1 MVTPKPNPPRLQELH
16 IGNKDKPHFD
26 SPVEGH
32 DFTSSSGSQDSIN
45 GQNAFQSTSDYGD
58 VNIRNRKPDSK
69 TINNDIEPQMD
80 DSGLD
85 IIFEPFE
92 RSSSGRWLKG
102 GKTSPFA
109 FRSILSNLNPD
120 LEDLDNRTKKR
131 ELGTFQ
137 EYQTPGNPVRPWIE
151 KSFSVKKRKDDFSGI
166 SLPQSAASFYNGW
179 SPVMEVSESCE
190 SIEQLND
197 YLKSKRDD
205 VNAGVPGRFLH
216 VVIGKDVSDV
226 GSVVSTIMYA
236 FYLNETHKY
245 DGFCTVPVINM
256 KRTDLNSHSELK
268 WLLGSCQIDTSSLI
282 FVDEID
288 LSYYELFGSLKVV
301 LLNSSKLPA
310 KQEQALKEAVVEIFN
325 CNKNESIYPW
335 VDNITIQQDCSCCTL
350 ITEKFAQSSPEILA
364 GKRFSRLL
372 LAGILLDSGNLTS
385 PNCTFKDKYM
395 ATLLINGAGRFGCNG
410 FYQILK
416 YKMYNVSNH
425 GVIDIVLKD
434 FKKWTKGS
442 LDNSGKR
449 LTKLDLGMS
458 SIGISIAQFLSLEV
472 NSTQDIR
479 NFLRVEKLQLLVI
492 VSGYYDARKNFKRE
506 ILAIA
511 DSLELMQKLLV
522 FLNTDTSQSQLPLK
536 VLHQTGFT
544 DEIRAFE
551 INKIASRRTI
561 EHILEEFCQIC

>member
-1 MVTPKPNPPRLQELH
+1 MVTPKPNPPRLQEPY
-16 IGNKDKPHFD
+16 IGNKDNPRFD
-26 SPVEGH
+26 FPVEGH
-32 DFTSSSGSQDSIN
+32 DFASSTGSQESIN
-45 GQNAFQSTSDYGD
+45 GQNAFQFTSDYGD
-58 VNIRNRKPDSK
+58 VNIRNRKPNLK
-69 TINNDIEPQMD
+69 TINKDTEPQMD
-80 DSGLD
+80 DPGLD

-109 FRSILSNLNPD
+109 FRTIFSNLNLD

-131 ELGTFQ
+131 EPGTFH
-137 EYQTPGNPVRPWIE
+137 EYQTLANPVKAWIE
-151 KSFSVKKRKDDFSGI
+151 KSFSVKKRKEDFSGI
-166 SLPQSAASFYNGW
+166 SLPQSAASFYYGW

-190 SIEQLND
+190 STEQLNV
-197 YLKSKRDD
+197 YLKSKRED

-216 VVIGKDVSDV
+216 VVIGKDVSDI

-236 FYLNETHKY
+236 FYLNETQKY
-245 DGFCTVPVINM
+245 DEFCTVPVINM

-268 WLLGSCQIDTSSLI
+268 WLLDSCQIDTSSLI

-325 CNKNESIYPW
+325 CNKDESIYPW
-335 VDNITIQQDCSCCTL
+335 VENITIQQGCSCCTL
-350 ITEKFAQSSPEILA
+350 IAEKFAQISPEILA
-364 GKRFSRLL
+364 GKGFSRLL

-385 PNCTFKDKYM
+385 PNCTSKDKYM

-410 FYQILK
+410 FYQLLK
-416 YKMYNVSNH
+416 FKMYNVSNH
-425 GVIDIVLKD
+425 GVIDLVLKD

-442 LDNSGKR
+442 LENSGKR

-472 NSTQDIR
+472 NSTQDIK

-492 VSGYYDARKNFKRE
+492 VSGYYDARKNFK
-506 ILAIA
+506 
-511 DSLELMQKLLV
+511 KLLV

-536 VLHQTGFT
+536 VLHQTGLT

-561 EHILEEFCQIC
+561 ERILEEFCQIY

>member
-1 MVTPKPNPPRLQELH
+1 MMVM
-16 IGNKDKPHFD
+16 
-26 SPVEGH
+26 VEGH
-32 DFTSSSGSQDSIN
+32 DFTSSTGSQESIN
-45 GQNAFQSTSDYGD
+45 GQNAFQFTSDYGD
-58 VNIRNRKPDSK
+58 VNFRNRKPNSK
-69 TINNDIEPQMD
+69 TINKDTEPQMD

-102 GKTSPFA
+102 GKTSPFP
-109 FRSILSNLNPD
+109 FRTILSNLNLD
-120 LEDLDNRTKKR
+120 LEDLDNGTKKR

-137 EYQTPGNPVRPWIE
+137 EYQTLANPVRPWIE

-190 SIEQLND
+190 SIEQLNV

-216 VVIGKDVSDV
+216 VVIGKDVSDI

-236 FYLNETHKY
+236 FYLNETRKY
-245 DGFCTVPVINM
+245 DEFCTVPVINM

-268 WLLGSCQIDTSSLI
+268 WLLDSCQIDTSSLI

-325 CNKNESIYPW
+325 CNKDESIYPW
-335 VDNITIQQDCSCCTL
+335 VENITIQQGCSCCTL
-350 ITEKFAQSSPEILA
+350 IAEKFAQISPEILA
-364 GKRFSRLL
+364 GKGFSRLL

-385 PNCTFKDKYM
+385 PNCTSKDKYM

-410 FYQILK
+410 FYQLLK
-416 YKMYNVSNH
+416 FKMYNVSNH
-425 GVIDIVLKD
+425 GVIDLVLKD

-449 LTKLDLGMS
+449 LTKLDLGLS

-472 NSTQDIR
+472 NSTQDIK

-506 ILAIA
+506 ILAVA

-522 FLNTDTSQSQLPLK
+522 FLNTDTCQSQLPLK
-536 VLHQTGFT
+536 VLHQTGLT

-561 EHILEEFCQIC
+561 ERILEEFCQIY

>member
-1 MVTPKPNPPRLQELH
+1 
-16 IGNKDKPHFD
+16 
-26 SPVEGH
+26 
-32 DFTSSSGSQDSIN
+32 
-45 GQNAFQSTSDYGD
+45 
-58 VNIRNRKPDSK
+58 
-69 TINNDIEPQMD
+69 MD

-102 GKTSPFA
+102 GKTSPFP
-109 FRSILSNLNPD
+109 FRTILSNLNLD
-120 LEDLDNRTKKR
+120 LEDLDNGTKKR

-137 EYQTPGNPVRPWIE
+137 EYQTLANPVRPWIE

-190 SIEQLND
+190 SIEQLNV

-216 VVIGKDVSDV
+216 VVIGKDVSDI

-236 FYLNETHKY
+236 FYLNETRKY
-245 DGFCTVPVINM
+245 DEFCTVPVINM

-268 WLLGSCQIDTSSLI
+268 WLLDSCQIDTSSLI

-325 CNKNESIYPW
+325 CNKDESIYPW
-335 VDNITIQQDCSCCTL
+335 VENITIQQGCSCCTL
-350 ITEKFAQSSPEILA
+350 IAEKFAQISPEILA
-364 GKRFSRLL
+364 GKGFSRLL

-385 PNCTFKDKYM
+385 PNCTSKDKYM

-410 FYQILK
+410 FYQLLK
-416 YKMYNVSNH
+416 FKMYNVSNH
-425 GVIDIVLKD
+425 GVIDLVLKD

-449 LTKLDLGMS
+449 LTKLDLGLS

-472 NSTQDIR
+472 NSTQDIK

-506 ILAIA
+506 ILAVA

-522 FLNTDTSQSQLPLK
+522 FLNTDTCQSQLPLK
-536 VLHQTGFT
+536 VLHQTGLT

-561 EHILEEFCQIC
+561 ERILEEFCQIY